1 VIDLG
6 ILALICAAGLF
17 GPVLSLLSRG
27 ALPVVVG
34 QLVAGVVL
42 GRTLLDV
49 VDPADPGLMLLY
61 DVGFATLMFTV
72 GMHVPLHDPRLRAA
86 LGRGASAALAAV
98 PLALAGGVICH
109 LVGSGPTL
117 VYGVVIVSSSAA
129 VALPV
134 IQEARL
140 EGPAVLTAM
149 AWITI
154 ADVAATVAIPLALTP
169 SRAAHAAG
177 GALIVAA
184 CVAVLVAVA
193 FSLRHVA
200 FVHRVRH
207 EGKKR
212 GWALDLRLAVVVL
225 LGLSYV
231 ALQVGASLLVAGFG
245 VGLVVGALGG
255 PKRLSR
261 EILGLGQGFFI
272 PVFFVLLGARLDLRE
287 LIHSGQAVALAIVL
301 AALTIVVHVA
311 VSRVIR
317 TRPAIGLLASAQ
329 LGVPAAVIALGLPTH
344 AIDQAQASAIFCA
357 ALISIGVC
365 AAAAAILRRET
376 LQAGDRPR
384 QAERPVTAATL
395 PPAR

>member
-1 VIDLG
+1 VINLG

-17 GPVLSLLSRG
+17 GPALSLLSRG
-27 ALPVVVG
+27 TMPVVVG
-34 QLVAGVVL
+34 QLMAGVVL

-49 VDPADPGLMLLY
+49 VDPADPGLLLLY

-72 GMHVPLHDPRLRAA
+72 GARVPLHDRRLRPA
-86 LGRGASAALAAV
+86 LGRGAGAALAAV
-98 PLALAGGVICH
+98 PLALAGGVVCH

-117 VYGVVIVSSSAA
+117 VYGVVIMSSSAA

-134 IQEARL
+134 IQEGGL
-140 EGPAVLTAM
+140 EGPAVLAAM

-169 SRAAHAAG
+169 SRSGHAAG
-177 GALIVAA
+177 GVLIVAA
-184 CVAVLVAVA
+184 CLAVLVAVA

-200 FVHRVRH
+200 LVHRVRQ

-212 GWALDLRLAVVVL
+212 GWALDLRVAVVVL
-225 LGLSYV
+225 LGLSYI

-272 PVFFVLLGARLDLRE
+272 PVFFVLLGARLDLRA
-287 LIHSGQAVALAIVL
+287 LVHSGRAVALALVL

-329 LGVPAAVIALGLPTH
+329 LGVPAAVIALGLPSH

-357 ALISIGVC
+357 SLISIGVC

-376 LQAGDRPR
+376 LQPGDRSR
-384 QAERPVTAATL
+384 RGGRPITAATP
-395 PPAR
+395 PPA